1 MRDLRASEGAGTDL
15 EDSLRALGDELDF
28 RQIPGTASYR
38 VLVQG
43 KARAIGPLVR
53 DDVYRIAREA
63 VRNAVQH
70 ARARTIEVELEYG
83 NAMFRLRVRDDGV
96 GVDPDVPQ
104 RRRRIGHWGL
114 QGMRGRGEALGGHL
128 EIWSEEAAGTEVDLA
143 LPAGI
148 AYA

>member
-1 MRDLRASEGAGTDL
+1 M
-15 EDSLRALGDELDF
+15 
-28 RQIPGTASYR
+28 
-38 VLVQG
+38 LVQG

-96 GVDPDVPQ
+96 GVDPDVLW
-104 RRRRIGHWGL
+104 R
-114 QGMRGRGEALGGHL
+114 MREPPEPRAGEAPWTVSVPARGSLL
-128 EIWSEEAAGTEVDLA
+128 RTASFAIDVDRA
-143 LPAGI
+143 N
-148 AYA
+148 